1 MGKTMEWFKERP
13 DMMIVIPFV
22 VMLLSLIL
30 AASFPRDSIAT
41 MIFALISNPKI
52 EAFGGCCFS

>member
-1 MGKTMEWFKERP
+1 MEWFEERP
-13 DMMIVIPFV
+13 DMIIVIPFV

-41 MIFALISNPKI
+41 MIFALIFLSSILVGIPT
-52 EAFGGCCFS
+52 AY